1 MGSGLHFLGA
11 EPFLVRA
18 TMITRNTPKKELG
31 QHWLNDLETLT
42 TICKLAD
49 IKPHDTIVEIGPGE
63 GSLTDLLLKHSGR
76 VIAVELDS
84 DLIITLLKRFKGHTN
99 LELINQD
106 IRHFDFSSLPSGY
119 KTVANIPYY
128 LSSFLIRL
136 LSEAKNPPS
145 LCVLLLQKEVAERLY
160 AQPGQLSLI
169 GVTAQVF
176 WEVSQGPVV
185 PASLFIP
192 PPKVDSQII
201 CLKRRTNPIIP
212 RGLTPEFFK
221 ILRIS
226 FNQKRKTLE
235 NSLSG
240 GLGISKVNA
249 RKIIIKADI
258 DPLKRPQALEL
269 KQWSTLTEAAM
280 PFIPEK

>member
-1 MGSGLHFLGA
+1 MQQ
-11 EPFLVRA
+11 
-18 TMITRNTPKKELG
+18 TKKELG
-31 QHWLNDLETLT
+31 QHWLNDPETLM

-49 IKPHDTIVEIGPGE
+49 IKPHDIIVEIGPGQ
-63 GSLTDLLLKHSGR
+63 GSLTEFLLKYSGK

-84 DLIITLLKRFKGHTN
+84 DLIATLLKRFKNHKN

-106 IRHFDFSSLPSGY
+106 IRYFDFSSLPSGY

-185 PASLFIP
+185 PANLFTP

-201 CLKRRTNPIIP
+201 CLKRRVNPLLP
-212 RGLTPEFFK
+212 SELTPEFFK
-221 ILRIS
+221 IARIS

-240 GLGISKVNA
+240 GLRISKVNA
-249 RKIIIKADI
+249 REILTKASI
-258 DPLKRPQALEL
+258 DPLLRPQALEL
-269 KQWSTLTEAAM
+269 KQWSKLTKTAIPFM
-280 PFIPEK
+280 PKK